1 MTRIILLNTIKPMLG
16 RLAQNTFESPD
27 HFFELKWD
35 GMRAVAFFE
44 GDAVKIFSRNGRDII
59 SNLPE
64 LAELP
69 SNIRPAPMII
79 GGDMVCLD
87 EHNKP
92 SFSRLQ
98 QY

>member
-1 MTRIILLNTIKPMLG
+1 MLG

-44 GDAVKIFSRNGRDII
+44 GDAVKIFSRNGRDMA
-59 SNLPE
+59 SKLPG

-69 SNIRPAPMII
+69 SYMGPAPMFID
-79 GGDMVCLD
+79 GEMVCLD
-87 EHNKP
+87 EHDKP

-98 QY
+98 Q